1 MMIGDDGKNEG
12 DNNNHSDANHRKSYR
27 GKDSKPI
34 NCLEIYLM
42 LGSPIQ
48 PIKSGSLWQHIPRK
62 GDEACEFQLCGVTQ
76 IDASV

>member
-42 LGSPIQ
+42 
-48 PIKSGSLWQHIPRK
+48 
-62 GDEACEFQLCGVTQ
+62 
-76 IDASV
+76 